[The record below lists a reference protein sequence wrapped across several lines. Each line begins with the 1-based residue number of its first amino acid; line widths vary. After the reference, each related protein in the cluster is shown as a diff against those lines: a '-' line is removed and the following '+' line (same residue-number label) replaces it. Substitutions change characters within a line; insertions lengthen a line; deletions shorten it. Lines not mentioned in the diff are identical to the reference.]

1 MGIFKMNHF
10 PISFSSD
17 QKPCLDFDQ
26 SCFLMDGW
34 LWPKFRDKCWDPVR
48 QFLKSLR
55 VIKVIKHFFSSEKKL
70 LFFTFALKRSLWV
83 WLLSKITKFGNWI
96 YFTVILDVYDVLI
109 NRYITMANLMH
120 NLTVEKSYKLAWI
133 TVQNA
138 SSACAWNLV

>member
-1 MGIFKMNHF
+1 MRSCQT
-10 PISFSSD
+10 ISEKPPGHKSD
-17 QKPCLDFDQ
+17 QTFF
-26 SCFLMDGW
+26 FL
-34 LWPKFRDKCWDPVR
+34 
-48 QFLKSLR
+48 S
-55 VIKVIKHFFSSEKKL
+55 KKL
-70 LFFTFALKRSLWV
+70 LFFTFALKQSLWV

-138 SSACAWNLV
+138 SSACAWNLVKNLATLLLWHHLHFSIFIRKFNIRWSHEHTEIRTHDL